1 MKVIG
6 HLLTHIYNILLQEL
20 SVFKAAGEKLGMSIK
35 GGSKGM
41 GYNTTTEKTDEGI
54 FISKVGY
61 TDVLITG
68 EPLNPTLDKSLPL
81 MAPSNNLV
89 CL

>member
-6 HLLTHIYNILLQEL
+6 HLLTHVYNIILQEL

-41 GYNTTTEKTDEGI
+41 GYNPTEKTDEGI
-54 FISKVGY
+54 FISKVCY
-61 TDVLITG
+61 THVLITG
-68 EPLNPTLDKSLPL
+68 ESLNPT
-81 MAPSNNLV
+81 
-89 CL
+89 